1 MQMINKLLAPLM
13 GLLAMVA
20 AFFWGRSDQ
29 KAKHNKEKSEA
40 AYGEAQEWSDVPVT
54 PYDTIKR
61 LRERAKR
68 KS

>member
-1 MQMINKLLAPLM
+1 MINKLLAPLM

-29 KAKHNKEKSEA
+29 KAKHNKEKAEA
-40 AYGEAQEWSDVPVT
+40 AHGEAQEYADMPVT
-54 PYDTIKR
+54 PYDTINK